1 MNKAEHLM
9 YSSFDSAVGESVSR
23 ISHYIELHR
32 GFPHVSF
39 SDHIKRRRS
48 ERAARAR
55 SLKLIYLDT
64 NAWKC
69 VSDFRLNK
77 ASLTP
82 AMKTFGTSIERAV
95 QTGRFVFPIG
105 LPTYFEL
112 DSMTDPATRETL
124 TRLVDELSQGICI
137 TPFSERVG
145 SELRKLRMSKLDEPE
160 GLEDFLCSPIELM
173 GVPTISTL
181 GYLESYVDKET
192 FNKAVFDALSEL
204 PFSFQLEIARTSLG
218 AKWDNSRGITELN
231 DGKAK
236 HQSEIANLNTA
247 IFIEL
252 TGGITAWFREE
263 GIPISLLDI
272 KRYALEA
279 QYYWHK
285 MPDSRAMPT
294 LRVLSSLYGLM
305 RYDPQ
310 RRYKNGD
317 PNDFMVAAS
326 ALPVADALY
335 TDRKLANLLSD
346 KRIELNRFSDC
357 TVVSGFENMAAHL
370 EEQL

>member
-1 MNKAEHLM
+1 MS
-9 YSSFDSAVGESVSR
+9 SSFDSAAGATASR

-32 GFPHVSF
+32 GLPYVSF

-55 SLKLIYLDT
+55 SRKLIYLDT

-82 AMKTFGTSIERAV
+82 SMKTFGTSIERAV

-124 TRLVDELSQGICI
+124 NRLVDELSQGVCI

-145 SELRKLRMSKLDEPE
+145 AELHKLRMSKLDEPE
-160 GLEDFLCSPIELM
+160 GLEDHLCSPIELI
-173 GVPTISTL
+173 GIPTFSIL
-181 GYLESYVDKET
+181 GYLESHVDQVT
-192 FNKAVFDALSEL
+192 FNKAMFDALSEL
-204 PFSFQLEIARTSLG
+204 PFSFQLEIARTSHG

-236 HQSEIANLNTA
+236 HQSEIANLNTG

-252 TGGITAWFREE
+252 TGGITAWYREE
-263 GIPISLLDI
+263 GLSISQLDI
-272 KRYALEA
+272 NRYALEA
-279 QYYWHK
+279 QYHWHE
-285 MPDSRAMPT
+285 MPASRAMPT
-294 LRVLSSLYGLM
+294 LRVMSSLYGLM
-305 RYDPQ
+305 RFDPQ

-357 TVVSGFENMAAHL
+357 TVVSGFEDMAVHL
-370 EEQL
+370 EEQLKF

>member
-1 MNKAEHLM
+1 M
-9 YSSFDSAVGESVSR
+9 SSSLDSVANASASR
-23 ISHYIELHR
+23 ISHYIKVHR
-32 GFPHVSF
+32 GFPHVSL

-69 VSDFRLNK
+69 VSDFRRNK

-82 AMKTFGTSIERAV
+82 AMKAFGIGIERAV
-95 QTGRFVFPIG
+95 QTGLFVFPIG

-112 DSMTDPATRETL
+112 DSMIDPATRETL
-124 TRLVDELSQGICI
+124 TRLVDELSQGFCI

-145 SELRKLRMSKLDEPE
+145 SELYKLRMSKLEESE

-173 GVPTISTL
+173 GIPMISSL
-181 GYLESYVDKET
+181 GFLESHVDNKT
-192 FNKAVFDALSEL
+192 FNKAMFDVLSEL
-204 PFSFQLEIARTSLG
+204 PFSVQLEIAGTSTG
-218 AKWDNSRGITELN
+218 AKWDNSRGIKKLN
-231 DGKAK
+231 DEKAK
-236 HQSEIANLNTA
+236 HQSEIVNLNTG
-247 IFIEL
+247 IFNEL

-263 GIPISLLDI
+263 GISLSPLEI
-272 KRYALEA
+272 KLYALEA
-279 QYYWHK
+279 QYHWHK
-285 MPDSRAMPT
+285 MPASRAMPT
-294 LRVLSSLYGLM
+294 LRVLSSLFGLM
-305 RYDPQ
+305 RFDPQ
-310 RRYKNGD
+310 RRYQNGD

-346 KRIELNRFSDC
+346 KRIGLNRFSDC
-357 TVVSGFENMAAHL
+357 KVVSGFEDMAAHL
-370 EEQL
+370 EEQLK